1 MNIPFAKY
9 AKSQSE
15 SFDKLRTEKIIE
27 DSIQSAIVNGKN
39 LVVIDTNTITISD
52 EIREELLKK
61 GYTVNQFTTKT
72 FIRW

>member
-27 DSIQSAIVNGKN
+27 DSISSAIVSGKN